1 MTTWFNRIQ
10 LSTGGTAYLLVNY
23 KSEDSDEFLLSISDG
38 GVVWKG
44 KCKNYRLFIRTFTIS
59 KTNVYMIEIKI
70 KPL

>member
-44 KCKNYRLFIRTFTIS
+44 KCKN
-59 KTNVYMIEIKI
+59 
-70 KPL
+70 